1 MAKKSSQS
9 IQPFQNQMALS
20 KSKQSDFAQNLI
32 NSVVGGEV
40 DPIAAFCQLK
50 GLYDSL
56 GLFLKSEEVKMA
68 VESAKEKWGT
78 APAEF
83 QGAKLTITESGV
95 KYDYSVCGD
104 SRWNELTKKKAEI
117 DAEIKER
124 EIFLRGIKGSETII
138 DEETGVVEKIS
149 APVRTASSCVKVT
162 YAK

>member
-1 MAKKSSQS
+1 MAKKSQS
-9 IQPFQNQMALS
+9 IQPFQNRMALS

-32 NSVVGGEV
+32 NSVVNGEV
-40 DPIAAFCQLK
+40 DPIAAFCQLR

-56 GLFLKSEEVKMA
+56 GIFLKSEEVKQV

-95 KYDYSVCGD
+95 KYDYSGCGD
-104 SRWNELTKKKAEI
+104 TQWNELTKQKAKIE
-117 DAEIKER
+117 AKIKER
-124 EIFLRGIKGSETII
+124 ETFLRGIKVSETII
-138 DEETGVVEKIS
+138 DEETGVMDKVF